1 MNAREQGA
9 GMKARKRPRMALSL
23 TGLFRKELGHVA
35 FRRCRVLYY
44 GLQILPGDVVI
55 SVSLRYQVECGTVTG
70 ILSKIEPMNL
80 VRNCTRRRF
89 RVIIPST
96 SIFGL
101 RTVPLTSSSESVMTL
116 ILIYLPTNNWTITLV
131 RFPLSISTNRS
142 FGCSV
147 WCAVLLE
154 RPP

>member
-9 GMKARKRPRMALSL
+9 GMKARKRSRMALSL

-35 FRRCRVLYY
+35 LRRYRVLYD
-44 GLQILPGDVVI
+44 GLQIQPGDVVI
-55 SVSLRYQVECGTVTG
+55 IVSLQYQVECGTITG

-80 VRNCTRRRF
+80 VRNCPRRRF

-96 SIFGL
+96 IIFEL
-101 RTVPLTSSSESVMTL
+101 RTGPLTLSSESVMTL
-116 ILIYLPTNNWTITLV
+116 NLIYLPTTNWTITLV

>member
-1 MNAREQGA
+1 
-9 GMKARKRPRMALSL
+9 MKARKRSRMALSL

-35 FRRCRVLYY
+35 FRRCRVLYD
-44 GLQILPGDVVI
+44 GLQIQPGDVVI
-55 SVSLRYQVECGTVTG
+55 IVSLQYQVECGTITG

-80 VRNCTRRRF
+80 VRNCPRRGF

-96 SIFGL
+96 IIFEL
-101 RTVPLTSSSESVMTL
+101 HTVPLTSSSESVMTL

>member
-1 MNAREQGA
+1 
-9 GMKARKRPRMALSL
+9 MKARKRSRMALSL

-35 FRRCRVLYY
+35 FRRCRVLYD
-44 GLQILPGDVVI
+44 GLQIQPGDVVI
-55 SVSLRYQVECGTVTG
+55 IVSLQYQVECGTITG

-80 VRNCTRRRF
+80 VRNCPRRGF

-96 SIFGL
+96 IIFEL

-116 ILIYLPTNNWTITLV
+116 ILIYLPTKNWTITLV

-142 FGCSV
+142 FGCSG

>member
-1 MNAREQGA
+1 
-9 GMKARKRPRMALSL
+9 MKARKRSRMALSL

-35 FRRCRVLYY
+35 FRRCRVLYD
-44 GLQILPGDVVI
+44 GLQIQPGDVVI
-55 SVSLRYQVECGTVTG
+55 IVSLQYQVECGTITG

-80 VRNCTRRRF
+80 VRNCPRRGF

-96 SIFGL
+96 IIFEL

>member
-9 GMKARKRPRMALSL
+9 GMKARKRSRMALSL

-35 FRRCRVLYY
+35 FRRCRVLYD
-44 GLQILPGDVVI
+44 GLQIQPGDVVI
-55 SVSLRYQVECGTVTG
+55 IVSLQYQVECGTITG

-80 VRNCTRRRF
+80 VRNCPRRGF

-131 RFPLSISTNRS
+131 WFPLSISTNRS

>member
-1 MNAREQGA
+1 
-9 GMKARKRPRMALSL
+9 MALSL

-35 FRRCRVLYY
+35 FRRCRVLYD
-44 GLQILPGDVVI
+44 GLQIQPGDVVI
-55 SVSLRYQVECGTVTG
+55 IVSLQYQVECGTITG

-80 VRNCTRRRF
+80 VRNCPRRGF

-96 SIFGL
+96 IIFEL

-116 ILIYLPTNNWTITLV
+116 ILIYLPKNNWTITLV

>member
-9 GMKARKRPRMALSL
+9 GMKARKRSRMALSL

-35 FRRCRVLYY
+35 FRRCRVLYD
-44 GLQILPGDVVI
+44 GLQIQPGDVVI
-55 SVSLRYQVECGTVTG
+55 IVSLQYQVECGTITG

-80 VRNCTRRRF
+80 VRNCPRRGF

-96 SIFGL
+96 IIFEL

-116 ILIYLPTNNWTITLV
+116 ILIYLPKNNWTITLV

>member
-1 MNAREQGA
+1 
-9 GMKARKRPRMALSL
+9 MKARKRSRMALSL

-35 FRRCRVLYY
+35 FRRCRVLYD
-44 GLQILPGDVVI
+44 GLQIQPGDVVI
-55 SVSLRYQVECGTVTG
+55 IVSLQYQVECGTITG

-80 VRNCTRRRF
+80 VRNCPRRGF

-96 SIFGL
+96 IIFEL

-131 RFPLSISTNRS
+131 RFPLSISTTRS

>member
-1 MNAREQGA
+1 
-9 GMKARKRPRMALSL
+9 MKARKRSRMALSL

-35 FRRCRVLYY
+35 FRRCRVLYD
-44 GLQILPGDVVI
+44 GLQIQPGDVVI
-55 SVSLRYQVECGTVTG
+55 IVSLQYQVECGTITG

-80 VRNCTRRRF
+80 VRNCPRRGF

-131 RFPLSISTNRS
+131 WFPLSISTNRS